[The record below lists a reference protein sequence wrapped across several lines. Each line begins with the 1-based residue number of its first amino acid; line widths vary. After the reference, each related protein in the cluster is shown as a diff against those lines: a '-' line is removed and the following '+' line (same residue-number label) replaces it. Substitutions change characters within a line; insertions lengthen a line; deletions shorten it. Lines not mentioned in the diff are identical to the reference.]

1 MWSCFFLDAPKA
13 ELDPNLKCCVI
24 DPFGLIPLL
33 QVKTCIQVV
42 RIVHKDDHSGTNHKL
57 QLLGWFFC

>member
-24 DPFGLIPLL
+24 DPSGLIPLL

-42 RIVHKDDHSGTNHKL
+42 RIVRADDRRDTNHEL
-57 QLLGWFFC
+57 QLLVWLV